1 MKEIA
6 WAVSAPACLLI
17 GFCGMALL
25 LGTEPMVVA
34 KGVALGVPIVAYVI
48 FSIFTVIWT
57 LKVGEVGVHQNMSFQ
72 SKFYF
77 WHGVSVLLTI
87 VLSAAGSFILL
98 FAYGV
103 RGLTSGGFG

>member
-1 MKEIA
+1 MKEYA
-6 WAVSAPACLLI
+6 WVLSAPACLLI
-17 GFCGMALL
+17 SCCGLALW
-25 LGTEPMVVA
+25 LGTEPLVVA
-34 KGVALGVPIVAYVI
+34 TGVAIGVPIVAYVI
-48 FSIFTVIWT
+48 FSIFTVIWAM
-57 LKVGEVGVHQNMSFQ
+57 KVGEVGVHQNMSFQ

-77 WHGVSVLLTI
+77 WHGVAVLLTM

>member
-1 MKEIA
+1 MKEPT
-6 WAVSAPACLLI
+6 WALSAPACLLI
-17 GFCGMALL
+17 SFGGLALW
-25 LGTEPMVVA
+25 LGAEPLAVA
-34 KGVALGVPIVAYVI
+34 KGFAIGIPIVAYVV
-48 FSIFTVIWT
+48 FSVFTVIWAM
-57 LKVGEVGVHQNMSFQ
+57 KVGEVGVHQNMSFQ

-103 RGLTSGGFG
+103 RGLTSGASG

>member
-1 MKEIA
+1 MKECA
-6 WAVSAPACLLI
+6 WALSAPACLLI
-17 GFCGMALL
+17 SFGGLALW
-25 LGTEPMVVA
+25 LGAEPLAVA
-34 KGVALGVPIVAYVI
+34 KGFAIGIPIVAYVV
-48 FSIFTVIWT
+48 FSVFTVIWAM
-57 LKVGEVGVHQNMSFQ
+57 KVGEVGVHQNMSFQ

-103 RGLTSGGFG
+103 RGLTSGASG